1 MSPEPPWPPLIGEP
15 LPRAAEVYAEPE
27 KLEWLLSDDGH
38 GQEWARVL
46 HIGPDDTS
54 RFWEALRQAVIGT
67 PIARVT
73 DREPFGVACGV
84 ETFLTIGERTTKARI
99 SWHYMQAHDDPRLVT
114 AYPRP

>member
-46 HIGPDDTS
+46 HIGPDDTQ
-54 RFWEALRQAVIGT
+54 RFWSA
-67 PIARVT
+67 IADVVLDVAIYRVT
-73 DREPFGVACGV
+73 DKAPDGVVCGV
-84 ETFLTIGERTTKARI
+84 ETILAVGKRTAKARL
-99 SWHYMQAHDDPRLVT
+99 SWHYEHAHDDPRLVT